1 MKTKFDEQL
10 ARELWDDGYDDDAM
24 ALALGVSVKRVKD
37 WRGMNRLARTR
48 ERRSNQ
54 TEEDTNMK
62 KQREESV
69 PENVE
74 ERAAERAPRED
85 ATEPP
90 AVTVTLRPGG
100 NFRLAEAAE
109 MPVKAA
115 EEGEGMTVGQ
125 LAELFGNLNGQQG
138 GTRVRCGAVPVTGVS
153 VTLRYNA
160 GSFAAPAE
168 MAVVLEA

>member
-37 WRGMNRLARTR
+37 WRGMNRLVRTR
-48 ERRSNQ
+48 GRKSDQ

-109 MPVKAA
+109 MPAKAA
-115 EEGEGMTVGQ
+115 VEGMTVCQ

-138 GTRVRCGAVPVTGVS
+138 GTRVRCGAAPVTGVS

>member
-1 MKTKFDEQL
+1 MKTRFNEQI
-10 ARELWDDGYDDDAM
+10 ARKLWDDGYDDDAM
-24 ALALGVSVKRVKD
+24 AIALGVSVKRVKD

-62 KQREESV
+62 KQREETV

-90 AVTVTLRPGG
+90 AEITVRPGG

-109 MPVKAA
+109 MPAKAA
-115 EEGEGMTVGQ
+115 VEGMTVGQ